1 VILYTCQKIFLKQN
15 QLGVKMTTQEDI
27 LEFQQTAAALEKL
40 AANPDAFND
49 AYKAFLESS
58 AERFEAALA
67 KAGIADY
74 CHLICRF
81 FCRKQCGA
89 QCRKFC
95 PQPNNNEVNA
105 AEILAFTKTIVPLF
119 KDEAVI
125 KRFLDIMEAGDV
137 GKWSELLKSYKLE
150 QFCYQLCV
158 LLCSWRCKKR
168 CTLLCPAKPLITRIG
183 SIPISQINALG
194 HASGPSIPPFYVA
207 PPNPAAGYGD
217 HPFGGAIWLM
227 GVFNMP
233 TAVEYLVEVSSTGPG
248 GTYNPILVAPQL
260 GYDNVPPQPPP
271 PPVAEP
277 LVGPPWNT
285 PRSRTQ
291 SIGPDPG
298 WFKIS
303 ELTDSDGGRFATGEK
318 TLLMWPSP
326 LPDGVYYLRL
336 RVRDALMNTR
346 VSSPQVVRLDNT
358 GPFPLPR
365 PTITLQLQKPDGS
378 RLPLKCGKV
387 RKGEGVIV
395 VTIHAFDPNM
405 SQIAVTAR
413 GNSGLSVPVV
423 DTSSTPLSKTYNG
436 NIADQGYVV
445 PTEFL
450 WDPWND
456 PNIVPCCYL
465 VYVEVWDRAIL
476 NNTFSGG
483 HYNAGWE
490 AIEIGF

>member
-1 VILYTCQKIFLKQN
+1 MNDSQNTNVQELQKTSEVI
-15 QLGVKMTTQEDI
+15 
-27 LEFQQTAAALEKL
+27 EKL
-40 AANPDAFND
+40 AANPDAFKEAYEAFIAND
-49 AYKAFLESS
+49 S
-58 AERFEAALA
+58 ARFEAAIN
-67 KAGIADY
+67 KAGIADE
-74 CHLICRF
+74 CHIVCTF
-81 FCRKQCGA
+81 FCRKHCVGL
-89 QCRKFC
+89 CKKFC
-95 PQPNNNEVNA
+95 PRPTQDEVDA
-105 AEILAFTKTIVPLF
+105 AEMLAYAQAVGPLF
-119 KDEAVI
+119 RDEAIVL
-125 KRFLDIMEAGDV
+125 RFLEIMEAEDV
-137 GKWSELLKSYKLE
+137 KAWNEEIKRYKLE
-150 QFCYQLCV
+150 RFCYQLCA

-168 CTLLCPAKPLITRIG
+168 CHGICPAKPLITRVG
-183 SIPISQINALG
+183 SIPISQIDALG
-194 HASGPSIPPFYVA
+194 YGSGPSIPPFYVA

-233 TAVEYLVEVSSTGPG
+233 TAVEYLVEVSSTGPA
-248 GTYNPILVAPQL
+248 GTYDPILVGPQV

-271 PPVAEP
+271 PPVPEP

-285 PRSRTQ
+285 PRNRTQ
-291 SIGPDPG
+291 STGVDPG
-298 WFKIS
+298 WFKIN
-303 ELTDSDGGRFATGEK
+303 ELTDSDGGRFTTGEK

-346 VSSPQVVRLDNT
+346 VSGPQVVRLDNT

-365 PTITLQLQKPDGS
+365 PTITLQLQKPDGT
-378 RLPLKCGKV
+378 RIPLKCGKV
-387 RKGEGVIV
+387 RKGDGLIV
-395 VTIHAFDPNM
+395 VTIQAYDPNM
-405 SQIAVTAR
+405 SQVAVTAR

-423 DTSSTPLSKTYNG
+423 DTSATPLSKTYNG
-436 NIADQGYVV
+436 NIADQGYVL

-465 VYVEVWDRAIL
+465 IYVEVWDRAIL

-490 AIEIGF
+490 AIEIGL